1 MHAQNNN
8 NSLYISIFII
18 NVICCGEIS
27 VQSALIVDGGR
38 FACVAE
44 SLVDY
49 PWEEIPHPPLAG
61 GGHVNATDRST
72 LQESHFSSNI
82 AHNEFL

>member
-1 MHAQNNN
+1 
-8 NSLYISIFII
+8 LYISIFII

-49 PWEEIPHPPLAG
+49 VRRISEMP
-61 GGHVNATDRST
+61 
-72 LQESHFSSNI
+72 Q
-82 AHNEFL
+82 